1 MSCGCNKIESFR
13 KVAELT
19 IVPSYSC
26 PFDCKYCFV
35 KENETLTKKI
45 MTRETVDAIID
56 YFIPEKI
63 NKTFTLWFF
72 GGEPLSD
79 KEIIK
84 YTTEKAQKAAQQHG
98 VQLTVG
104 ATTNGFYLDENFV
117 KWCKENNF
125 QLLISYDG
133 HENQRIFRGREG
145 SRERDAVIVENNIRR
160 CGDLLKTAAVQLSPG
175 GLANLY
181 NNIMTVFDLGF
192 SGIAMNKITGKP
204 GVYSEKDFKDLE
216 REMGKL
222 TEFVKKEQAS
232 GGKRRVEFL
241 QKQLD
246 FLCDT
251 SFLAKRIFQHD
262 KSCGAAKGSLSI
274 GPTGNL
280 YPCQRLH
287 FSGFKLGNVHTEVM
301 RVAKREKL
309 ARHHPSGCQS
319 CEVKCAPCY
328 ASNYESGRNI
338 YNISSDECR
347 YERLLYQA
355 AKKIIDYQEGEKKN
369 EHEVQESRGST

>member
-19 IVPSYSC
+19 IVPSYDC
-26 PFDCKYCFV
+26 NFNCKYCFV
-35 KENETLTKKI
+35 KENKTLTGKI

-56 YFIPEKI
+56 YFIPDKV

-72 GGEPLSD
+72 GGEPLID

-84 YTTEKAQKAAQQHG
+84 YATEKAQKAAQQHG

-133 HENQRIFRGREG
+133 YENQRIFRGRKG

-160 CGDLLKTAAVQLSPG
+160 CSNLLKTAAVQLPPG

-181 NNIMTVFDLGF
+181 NNVMTVFDLGF
-192 SGIAMNKITGKP
+192 SSIAMNKITGKP
-204 GVYSEKDFKDLE
+204 GVYSEKDFNDLE

-222 TEFVKKEQAS
+222 AKFVEKEQTS

-246 FLCDT
+246 FLCDP
-251 SFLAKRIFQHD
+251 SFLAKRIFQQD

-274 GPTGNL
+274 GPAGNL

-287 FSGFKLGNVHTEVM
+287 FPEFKLGNVYTEVM

-328 ASNYESGRNI
+328 ASNYENGGNTL
-338 YNISSDECR
+338 NISSDECK
-347 YERLLYQA
+347 YELLLHRA
-355 AKKIIDYQEGEKKN
+355 GKKIIDSQGGEKEN
-369 EHEVQESRGST
+369 E